1 MQSLQ
6 KNSELWKA
14 ESVYVNLEDGETRVP
29 QFNPERT
36 KQVEGQYG
44 LRIQYIVIDPSYAD
58 KGEKKFEAGKK
69 TSNDIDA
76 QLIQGNCLLK
86 VRRLGTGTETKYNVA
101 PAS

>member
-14 ESVYVNLEDGETRVP
+14 ESVYVNLEDGETRVL

-44 LRIQYIVIDPSYAD
+44 LRIQYIVIDPS
-58 KGEKKFEAGKK
+58 
-69 TSNDIDA
+69 
-76 QLIQGNCLLK
+76 L
-86 VRRLGTGTETKYNVA
+86 RR
-101 PAS
+101 